1 VLRSSCPSAF
11 LTTRWVM
18 GVLVLQLDATA
29 ADTYRYLNFDQ
40 LPEYTEKSDK
50 VEIENWP
57 TLMAELRAAKT
68 TKASA

>member
-1 VLRSSCPSAF
+1 
-11 LTTRWVM
+11 M
-18 GVLVLQLDATA
+18 QIDASA

-57 TLMAELRAAKT
+57 TLMAELRAAK
-68 TKASA
+68 KANA

>member
-1 VLRSSCPSAF
+1 
-11 LTTRWVM
+11 M